1 MHKQRMT
8 RALAAGVL
16 TVGLIVGVSGSSSA
30 VPLTL
35 PPGTVVTCTQIS
47 GVITLRP
54 GIGLTGT
61 SSGVKWAMK
70 AVANNCSSTPNSA
83 GVVTANIVAGIV
95 NGSGYFVGGNTCAA
109 ALAAANYG
117 ASTMKVNWVA
127 APTLAPTLYSTVPTG
142 GFNAA
147 TTLDSVGITHDRNN
161 AGPTPVS
168 LQLGGDWTVAS
179 TAQYAT
185 DCSGAAPTMRSL
197 FFQTPA
203 GLSPHNPA
211 FVATI

>member
-1 MHKQRMT
+1 MNKKRLT
-8 RALAAGVL
+8 RTLVTGVL
-16 TVGLIVGVSGSSSA
+16 TAGLVVAASGSSSA

-61 SSGVKWAMK
+61 TTGVKWRIK
-70 AVANNCSSTPNSA
+70 AVANNCSSTPNTA
-83 GVVTANIVAGIV
+83 GVVTANIVAAIAT
-95 NGSGYFVGGNTCAA
+95 GSGYFVGGNTCAA
-109 ALAAANYG
+109 AQVAANYG
-117 ASTMKVNWVA
+117 ANMMNINWIA
-127 APTLAPTLYSTVPTG
+127 TPALAPTQYSAVPTG
-142 GFNAA
+142 GFNPA
-147 TTLDSVGITHDRNN
+147 TTIDSFGISHDRNN

-168 LQLGGDWTVAS
+168 LQLGGDWTLAS
-179 TAQYAT
+179 GTQYAT
-185 DCSGAAPTMRSL
+185 DCAGPAPAIRSL

-203 GLSPHNPA
+203 GTSPHNPA